1 MRGKGPGFLGR
12 VPLVALA
19 LILLAH
25 PMFAAAGL
33 GAVEGS
39 KSQTVY
45 YKLDPLGRLSEGSVE
60 VLIRLSLPSGS
71 ERGDLVDRVPM
82 VDPGTISPLL
92 GTPSP
97 SALEDFYGHEILIW
111 SGVEVEPGDLEFR
124 YTAQTSAPPPLRVN
138 ATIVVNGTPASATE
152 LEGGWYVEVSPG
164 DRVNLTFEIENL
176 RPTVRTD
183 QGYGRPP
190 LMYTLQ
196 VSLPKSH
203 FAEPTGD
210 PAPSIVFPTS
220 DEWILSWVGVLWD
233 KPERV
238 IVSTRLRVSA
248 PQGFI
253 DLPAVTVQANYDAT
267 PVVEQLRSAEES
279 LDEIIESLEQMN
291 RSMAKLIEG
300 MEELSFWLGESR
312 MRLAEAERGLYQLAD
327 ALEQAS
333 ELSGEAAERANAAAD
348 QIDSALEGAGTALDV
363 IRDLKERVKEFQQS
377 YENLT
382 SALEELLK
390 GLNVTLPGP
399 PPQAGIIGA
408 VEAAESQ
415 VEAVLRKGSKVSSSM
430 RTLAWAMENATASL
444 SGAAEMARSS
454 AKDVEALSQALSF
467 AQSSVDRGVE
477 SAREGLEDLE
487 ARLSEAESQRD
498 DVRLKISLAESPW
511 SSGGLAEFAAHAS
524 TVEADTIS
532 TEEEGKWVTWAVSMH
547 QASGTAAG
555 LAIHFECGDP
565 VSVSLLGPDGWV
577 EGGWEDLLPYG
588 VIFSE
593 EDCVLYI
600 PGPMNLSD
608 SSPTNLSVLG
618 MPIRLIS
625 TRPPVSAEADLV
637 SGLAIEAERRVVLK
651 MSLPTLAVGIPLAAR
666 EEGSPETLPPPI
678 QEKSEVPIWPFALGA
693 AAVAG
698 AVMVVRLTQQRAEE
712 RRILLARVREM
723 VSQLDELEEDI
734 VDRLRELGVDEGD

>member
-1 MRGKGPGFLGR
+1 MRGKVPGCLGR
-12 VPLVALA
+12 VLLVALA

-39 KSQTVY
+39 KSQTIY

-60 VLIRLSLPSGS
+60 VLIRLSSPSGS

-97 SALEDFYGHEILIW
+97 SALEDFYGHQILIW

-190 LMYTLQ
+190 LTYTLQ

-233 KPERV
+233 EPERV
-238 IVSTRLRVSA
+238 VVSTRLRVSA
-248 PQGFI
+248 PQGFV
-253 DLPAVTVQANYDAT
+253 DLPAVTVQANYDAA

-327 ALEQAS
+327 ALERAS

-348 QIDSALEGAGTALDV
+348 QIDSALEDAGTALAV

-382 SALEELLK
+382 SALEELLEE
-390 GLNVTLPGP
+390 LNVTLPGP

-415 VEAVLRKGSKVSSSM
+415 VEAVLRKGDQVASSM

-487 ARLSEAESQRD
+487 ARLSEAKSQRD
-498 DVRLKISLAESPW
+498 DIRLKISLAESPW
-511 SSGGLAEFAAHAS
+511 LSGGLAEFAAHAS

-577 EGGWEDLLPYG
+577 EGRWEDLLPYG

-600 PGPMNLSD
+600 PGPMNLSN

-625 TRPPVSAEADLV
+625 TRPPASAEADLV
-637 SGLAIEAERRVVLK
+637 SGLAIEAEQRVVLK
-651 MSLPTLAVGIPLAAR
+651 MSLPTLAVGIPLATKEKGA
-666 EEGSPETLPPPI
+666 PETLPPPI
-678 QEKSEVPIWPFALGA
+678 QEKSKVPSWPFALGA

-698 AVMVVRLTQQRAEE
+698 AVMVVRLTQQKAEE

-723 VSQLDELEEDI
+723 VAQLDELEEDI
-734 VDRLRELGVDEGD
+734 IDRLRELGVDEGD